1 MVCDIF
7 IQARTLVAKAAA
19 YAGYYADVFSIIP
32 SDKVKAALE
41 QEGWKLKPSPYGDAI
56 IEAAAYPGSIG
67 GGLPLEVVLTE
78 AHVRVYR
85 SGDEETINRYEA
97 AKKRLA
103 AQLRGLT
110 P

>member
-1 MVCDIF
+1 MF
-7 IQARTLVAKAAA
+7 PEARKLFAKAAA

-41 QEGWKLKPSPYGDAI
+41 QEGWKFKPSPTYGDAI